1 MSIEQCPNCKSKLLY
16 KELLPD
22 EKAKL
27 ICMQCKWESE
37 PKERHLIVET
47 ESIQEKRKDWA

>member
-1 MSIEQCPNCKSKLLY
+1 MCPQCGGDGLY

-22 EKAKL
+22 GKAKL
-27 ICMQCKWESE
+27 ICMQCKWKSE
-37 PKERHLIVET
+37 PVERHLAVEA